1 MGSSYIIMGMF
12 MLNTGNIDQ
21 NPRING
27 IQHNCQRAM
36 QREREREHNWLV
48 LWNIFHILGMSS
60 SQLTNHIGVGQ
71 PPTRYGLVGI
81 MG

>member
-1 MGSSYIIMGMF
+1 MDMF
-12 MLNTGNIDQ
+12 MLNTGNIYQ

-36 QREREREHNWLV
+36 QRERESITGWCFGTF
-48 LWNIFHILGMSS
+48 FHILGMSS
-60 SQLTNHIGVGQ
+60 SQLTNNIGVGQ